1 MRAFY
6 GQRCGTAVD
15 LGAEFP
21 EYTRAACHIKGE
33 FHSSQGMQVERDNI
47 GGWRDAGVYG
57 RYVVNYGIRTLTL
70 AWMWEVYGPK
80 VKNIKLNVTESGNGT
95 PDFLNE
101 TRWNV
106 ERMLKM
112 QDEDGGARHKQTS
125 ERFPGFVM
133 PDDDHLPS
141 EVIGT
146 EQESLERCGCEL
158 RDGTTGGERAG
169 AGPDV
174 CGKRAG

>member
-1 MRAFY
+1 
-6 GQRCGTAVD
+6 
-15 LGAEFP
+15 
-21 EYTRAACHIKGE
+21 
-33 FHSSQGMQVERDNI
+33 
-47 GGWRDAGVYG
+47 
-57 RYVVNYGIRTLTL
+57 
-70 AWMWEVYGPK
+70 MWEVYGPK

-158 RDGTTGGERAG
+158 RDGTTGGELLAPDPTFVESAQDDLYYLLG
-169 AGPDV
+169 AEYIFTFVDDASWDESLPHPRHRPSGADKNAEP
-174 CGKRAG
+174 

>member
-1 MRAFY
+1 M
-6 GQRCGTAVD
+6 
-15 LGAEFP
+15 
-21 EYTRAACHIKGE
+21 
-33 FHSSQGMQVERDNI
+33 
-47 GGWRDAGVYG
+47 
-57 RYVVNYGIRTLTL
+57 
-70 AWMWEVYGPK
+70 
-80 VKNIKLNVTESGNGT
+80 
-95 PDFLNE
+95 
-101 TRWNV
+101 

-158 RDGTTGGERAG
+158 RMELPVANVLAPDPTFVASAAGIFAGGHAS
-169 AGPDV
+169 
-174 CGKRAG
+174 